1 MNERIILHSDVNN
14 FFASVEC
21 ADKPEL
27 MDKPVAVAGNPEK
40 RTGIILA
47 KNEIAKKFGIKTGQT
62 IFEAKQL
69 CPDLICLPPHHDIYE
84 RISKQIHE
92 IYLEY
97 TDQVEPMGL
106 DECWLDVTS
115 SKNVINKTALEI
127 ANELRQRIKDEFK
140 ITVSIGISF
149 SKVFAKL
156 GSDMKKPDA
165 VTIIPKNK
173 FKFLTYHLPLNS
185 IVGIG
190 RRLEKKFTDMNVL
203 TIGDFVKLDDFLL
216 QKLTN
221 KTCVELKHDLL
232 GGSGERVKSYYCL
245 EAPKSIG
252 NGTTTIKDIMSRK
265 EIEKVI
271 HFLAE
276 KVSSR
281 LIQQHFHTHTISV
294 SVKTN
299 ELRTFGH
306 SRKISATNSSLVLSN
321 EALSLLDSFWK
332 YDLPIRAVRVKASD
346 LEDISSSK
354 QLSFFNIKKEKLAE
368 SVNKLTEKYGEKA
381 VFIASETESYIN
393 RHTFDSE
400 EKKSD

>member
-27 MDKPVAVAGNPEK
+27 MAKPVAVAGNPEK

-47 KNEIAKKFGIKTGQT
+47 KNEVAKKFGIKTGQT
-62 IFEAKQL
+62 IYEALQL
-69 CPDLICLPPHHDIYE
+69 CPNLICLPPHHALYE
-84 RISKQIHE
+84 QISKQIHE

-115 SKNVINKTALEI
+115 SSKVLNKSALEI

-156 GSDMKKPDA
+156 GSDLKKPDA
-165 VTIIPKNK
+165 VTIISKEN
-173 FKFLTYHLPLNS
+173 FKKMTYDLPLNS

-190 RRLEKKFTDMNVL
+190 RRLEKKFTSMNVL
-203 TIGDFVKLDDFLL
+203 TIGDFVKLDDTLL
-216 QKLTN
+216 QSLTN
-221 KTCVELKHDLL
+221 KTGVELKHDLL
-232 GGSGERVKSYYCL
+232 GNSGAKVKSYYEL
-245 EAPKSIG
+245 EPPKSIG
-252 NGTTTIKDIMSRK
+252 NGTTTIKDIMTRA

-271 HFLAE
+271 HFIAE
-276 KVSSR
+276 RVSGR
-281 LIQQHFHTHTISV
+281 LINHNFNAHTISI

-299 ELRTFGH
+299 ELKRFGH
-306 SRKISATNSSLVLSN
+306 SKKISPTNSSLILSN
-321 EALSLLDSFWK
+321 EALSLLDTFWK
-332 YDLPIRAVRVKASD
+332 YNLPVRAVRLKASN
-346 LEDISSSK
+346 LENISSSK
-354 QLSFFNIKKEKLAE
+354 QLSFFGEKKERLAE
-368 SVNKLTEKYGEKA
+368 SVNKITQKYGEKA
-381 VFIASETESYIN
+381 VYIASETENYIN
-393 RHTFDSE
+393 KHTFDE
-400 EKKSD
+400 EEEF